1 MAMPAMILKQADAE
15 WFHRLLLPVGI
26 SEDARRV
33 SAQWYENLGTVHN
46 DLYFEFV
53 RTLRRMAEPRNVHFP
68 ELEWFLRNFDLLAQ
82 KYPGQWVA
90 IRGEEL
96 VAHADS
102 VAALRQLVDARGI
115 RRPFVTQVNLDGW
128 LRR

>member
-1 MAMPAMILKQADAE
+1 ME
-15 WFHRLLLPVGI
+15 NLPL
-26 SEDARRV
+26 V
-33 SAQWYENLGTVHN
+33 SAVCFSQPGFPKTRGACPLRTWTLSIMI
-46 DLYFEFV
+46 V

-68 ELEWFLRNFDLLAQ
+68 ELEWFLTNFDLLAQ

-90 IRGEEL
+90 IRGERL

-102 VAALRQLVDARGI
+102 VATLRQLVDDRGI
-115 RRPFVTQVNLDGW
+115 RRPLVTQVNLDGW